1 MVVIVTAE
9 AGKKNIK
16 LKVSTPREKGKM
28 TISAI
33 GRPGLCWWHSG

>member
-1 MVVIVTAE
+1 MIVTAE

-28 TISAI
+28 TILAI
-33 GRPGLCWWHSG
+33 GRPGLRWWKSG

>member
-9 AGKKNIK
+9 AGKNIK

-28 TISAI
+28 TILAI
-33 GRPGLCWWHSG
+33 GRPGLRWWKSG